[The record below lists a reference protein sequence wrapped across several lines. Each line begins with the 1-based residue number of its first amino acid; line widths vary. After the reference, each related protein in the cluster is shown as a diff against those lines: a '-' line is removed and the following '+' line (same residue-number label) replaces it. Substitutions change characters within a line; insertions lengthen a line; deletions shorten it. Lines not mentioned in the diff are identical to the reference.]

1 MFHVEQQQVHIKTKD
16 FLVSKEEFI
25 IVKTSVFGLLKTHP
39 EPPKNNMHKYYKSD
53 KYSSH
58 YSQNSSTFNFV
69 YRTLRKLNFFFKK
82 RYINLNN
89 CKALLDFGSGDGD
102 FINNISKS
110 NIRVFGVEPIL
121 PTSNKNVYK
130 KLSDVLKKELRFS
143 TITAWH
149 SLEHTHKINQTL
161 QTLVDLLEEKGRL
174 IIALP
179 NYESYDAM
187 FYKSFWAGYD
197 VPRHLW
203 HLNQHAV
210 INMFAKRG
218 LSFCY
223 SRPMLLDAFYVS
235 YLSEINNK
243 SKLPIINA
251 FFIGLFSNL
260 KAIFTNQYSS
270 SMFVFEKT
278 NKYE

>member
-16 FLVSKEEFI
+16 FLVSNEEFV
-25 IVKTSVFGLLKTHP
+25 IVKTTDLGLLKTIP
-39 EPPKNNMHKYYKSD
+39 EPPKNKIHKYYKSD

-58 YSQNSSTFNFV
+58 YSQKSSTFNFI
-69 YRTLRKLNFFFKK
+69 YRTSRRLNFFFKK
-82 RYINLNN
+82 RHINFNN
-89 CKALLDFGSGDGD
+89 CKALLDFGSGDGV
-102 FINNISKS
+102 FIHNISKS
-110 NIRVFGVEPIL
+110 NVSVFGVEPIL

-130 KLSDVLKKELRFS
+130 QLSEVLKKELRFS

-149 SLEHTHKINQTL
+149 SLEHTHKIKQTA
-161 QTLVDLLEEKGRL
+161 QTLVDLLEVKGRL
-174 IIALP
+174 IIAVP
-179 NYESYDAM
+179 NYESYDAL
-187 FYKSFWAGYD
+187 FYKSLWAGYD

-210 INMFAKRG
+210 INMFIKRG
-218 LSFCY
+218 LRFCY

-243 SKLPIINA
+243 SRLPIINA

-270 SMFVFEKT
+270 TLFVFEK
-278 NKYE
+278 N